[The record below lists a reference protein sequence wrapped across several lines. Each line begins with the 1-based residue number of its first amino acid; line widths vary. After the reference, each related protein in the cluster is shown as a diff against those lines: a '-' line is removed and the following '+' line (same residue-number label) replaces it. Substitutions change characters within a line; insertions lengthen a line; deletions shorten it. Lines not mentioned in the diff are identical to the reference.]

1 MTCHDN
7 SNILLC
13 RLRCLGEC
21 QQWRAAVPGLGS
33 LGTIGQ
39 LPHTHLRGQGSSQ
52 WGTLPC
58 HSPASQGSRSRPLG
72 WPELREGQLPGKGQ
86 LHFMGETF
94 PIYISLSFSFL
105 MEFRIF
111 FLNLLKES
119 RFLNVQIWKIDIF
132 SIRSDLFLFIF
143 FGKKNLLSKT
153 LLRQKIF
160 VDPAASHTAGV
171 RESLHSVCS

>member
-13 RLRCLGEC
+13 RLRGLGEC

-111 FLNLLKES
+111 FLNLLKEFRS
-119 RFLNVQIWKIDIF
+119 LNVQ
-132 SIRSDLFLFIF
+132 
-143 FGKKNLLSKT
+143 FGKVIYSALEVIYFSSSFLIKKT
-153 LLRQKIF
+153 CFRKHFFDKKYL
-160 VDPAASHTAGV
+160 
-171 RESLHSVCS
+171 